1 MHKCAGRYIAQAS
14 RQIEGVKMKRL
25 MMGFLAILIAFAS
38 ILPVPASAQ
47 HLTRKDEEAELL
59 RQQAVGLLDKELDRT
74 KSYNQAKDR
83 IIVSSRIADVTWS
96 INPQRA
102 TQLLRDAYALL
113 ANVKAEARENE
124 DSASLNLRTSTLRES
139 LRTEIFS
146 VAQKHD
152 AALFQALLGS
162 IKENPKKIAE
172 LHNRPEV
179 FGSSSL
185 QKRALVSMAL
195 KEVNS
200 DPEKAIDYAV
210 SSLGYG
216 VPEEFGELFKALIV
230 SSRPSA
236 SKLFI
241 RATDM
246 FVAEDSTNLYDA
258 VILSSYLRLIPQ
270 PEPDTALVRRFLA
283 GALERMNRVWL
294 ANQNSQPKDEMVGG
308 ALMMTSRHLYPFY
321 RTYWPEKSDEVEAL
335 IRQVGGTS
343 DVGEEELVPREP
355 TADTIEEKI
364 ARASESKNEEE
375 RDGLYFEAA
384 LMLAKDGK
392 YVRARE
398 IASRADN
405 LEKRA
410 VVLTYINRQEA
421 EDLIKRGELFHASR
435 VIERIEDPE
444 LRVEAIVSFAKS
456 GRKKEPDL
464 TRNLLEDTRK
474 LLEKDAGS
482 VVRSRAYLWLA
493 SSYAVFDPAL
503 SFELMTSA
511 VKFANKT
518 KGFDA
523 TGPETKLIYL
533 SRKSGKV
540 IPVGTSKVDFFPGF
554 RLLGRNDF
562 WQAVSIADQFESQL
576 LRGLS
581 IVAIAEPILATKDA
595 KLR

>member
-1 MHKCAGRYIAQAS
+1 
-14 RQIEGVKMKRL
+14 MKHL
-25 MMGFLAILIAFAS
+25 IMGFLATLTALAS
-38 ILPVPASAQ
+38 ISPVPVSAQ
-47 HLTRKDEEAELL
+47 HLSREAKETEVL
-59 RQQAVGLLDKELDRT
+59 RQQAIGLLDKELDRT
-74 KSYNQAKDR
+74 KSYNRERAR
-83 IIVSSRIADVTWS
+83 IVVSSRIADVTWT

-102 TQLLRDAYALL
+102 TQLLRDAYTLL

-152 AALFQALLGS
+152 AALFQELLGS

-185 QKRALVSMAL
+185 QKRALVSIAL
-195 KEVNS
+195 KAVSS
-200 DPEKAIDYAV
+200 DPEKAVDYAV
-210 SSLGYG
+210 RSLGYG
-216 VPEEFGELFKALIV
+216 VPEEFGELFKTLIV
-230 SSRPSA
+230 SNRPYA

-241 RATDM
+241 SATDV

-270 PEPDTALVRRFLA
+270 PERDTSLVRRFLA

-294 ANQNSQPKDEMVGG
+294 AHQNSQPKDEMVDG

-321 RTYWPEKSDEVEAL
+321 KTYWPEKSNEVEAL
-335 IRQVGGTS
+335 IRQVAGTS
-343 DVGEEELVPREP
+343 SDVREEELVPRET

-421 EDLIKRGELFHASR
+421 EELIKRGELFNASR

-444 LRVEAIVSFAKS
+444 LRVEAIVSFTKS

-511 VKFANKT
+511 VKFANKA

-523 TGPETKLIYL
+523 TEPETKLIYL

-540 IPVGTSKVDFFPGF
+540 IPVGTAKVDFSPGF
-554 RLLGRNDF
+554 RLLGRSDF

-581 IVAIAEPILATKDA
+581 IVAIAEPLLATKDA
-595 KLR
+595 KSR

>member
-1 MHKCAGRYIAQAS
+1 M
-14 RQIEGVKMKRL
+14 
-25 MMGFLAILIAFAS
+25 
-38 ILPVPASAQ
+38 
-47 HLTRKDEEAELL
+47 
-59 RQQAVGLLDKELDRT
+59 
-74 KSYNQAKDR
+74 
-83 IIVSSRIADVTWS
+83 
-96 INPQRA
+96 
-102 TQLLRDAYALL
+102 L

-124 DSASLNLRTSTLRES
+124 DSASLNLRTSRLRES
-139 LRTEIFS
+139 LRTEVFS

-152 AALFQALLGS
+152 AALFQELLGS

-195 KEVNS
+195 KEVSS

-210 SSLGYG
+210 RGLGYG

-230 SSRPSA
+230 SNRPSA
-236 SKLFI
+236 SKLFA
-241 RATDM
+241 RSTDV

-258 VILSSYLRLIPQ
+258 VILSSYLRFIPQ

-283 GALERMNRVWL
+283 GAFERMNRVWL

-321 RTYWPEKSDEVEAL
+321 RTYWPEKSNEVETL
-335 IRQVGGTS
+335 IRQVAGTS
-343 DVGEEELVPREP
+343 SDVREEELVPRET

-384 LMLAKDGK
+384 LMLAKDSK

-410 VVLTYINRQEA
+410 VVLTYVNRQEA
-421 EDLIKRGELFHASR
+421 EDLIKRGELFNASR

-482 VVRSRAYLWLA
+482 VVRSRAYLGLA
-493 SSYAVFDPAL
+493 SSYAVFDPTL

-540 IPVGTSKVDFFPGF
+540 IPVGTSKVDFLAGF
-554 RLLGRNDF
+554 RLLGRSDF
-562 WQAVSIADQFESQL
+562 WQAVSIAEQFESQL

-581 IVAIAEPILATKDA
+581 IVAIAEPIVATKDA
-595 KLR
+595 KSR

>member
-1 MHKCAGRYIAQAS
+1 
-14 RQIEGVKMKRL
+14 MKHF
-25 MMGFLAILIAFAS
+25 MMGILATLVALGS

-47 HLTRKDEEAELL
+47 HLSKKDEEAELL
-59 RQQAVGLLDKELDRT
+59 RQQAVSLLDKELDRT

-96 INPQRA
+96 ISSQRA

-124 DSASLNLRTSTLRES
+124 DSASLNLRTSRLRES

-146 VAQKHD
+146 VAQRHD
-152 AALFQALLGS
+152 AALFQELLGT

-195 KEVNS
+195 KEVSS

-210 SSLGYG
+210 RSLGYG

-230 SSRPSA
+230 SNPPSA
-236 SKLFI
+236 SRLFT
-241 RATDM
+241 RATGV

-270 PEPDTALVRRFLA
+270 PEPDTELVRRFLA
-283 GALERMNRVWL
+283 SALERMNRVWL
-294 ANQNSQPKDEMVGG
+294 ANQNSQPKDEMVDG
-308 ALMMTSRHLYPFY
+308 ALMVTSRHLYPFY
-321 RTYWPEKSDEVEAL
+321 RLYWPEKSNEVEAL
-335 IRQVGGTS
+335 IRKVAGTS
-343 DVGEEELVPREP
+343 SDVREEELVPREP

-421 EDLIKRGELFHASR
+421 EDLIKRGELFSASR
-435 VIERIEDPE
+435 VIDRIEDPE

-493 SSYAVFDPAL
+493 SSYAVFDPVL

-540 IPVGTSKVDFFPGF
+540 IPVGTAKVDFFPGF
-554 RLLGRNDF
+554 RLLGRSDF

-581 IVAIAEPILATKDA
+581 IVAIAEPILATKT
-595 KLR
+595 RN

>member
-1 MHKCAGRYIAQAS
+1 
-14 RQIEGVKMKRL
+14 MKHL
-25 MMGFLAILIAFAS
+25 IMGFLATLTALAS
-38 ILPVPASAQ
+38 ISAVRVSAQ
-47 HLTRKDEEAELL
+47 HLSKRAEEAEVL
-59 RQQAVGLLDKELDRT
+59 RQQAIGLLDKELDRT

-124 DSASLNLRTSTLRES
+124 DPASLNLRTSTLRES

-152 AALFQALLGS
+152 AALFQELLGS

-185 QKRALVSMAL
+185 QKRTLVSMAL
-195 KEVNS
+195 KEVSS

-210 SSLGYG
+210 RSLGYG

-230 SSRPSA
+230 SNRPAA
-236 SKLFI
+236 SKLFA
-241 RATDM
+241 RATDV

-308 ALMMTSRHLYPFY
+308 ALMMSSRHLYPFY
-321 RTYWPEKSDEVEAL
+321 RTYWPEKSNEVEAL
-335 IRQVGGTS
+335 IRRLAGTS
-343 DVGEEELVPREP
+343 SDIPEEELVPRET

-398 IASRADN
+398 IASRADS

-421 EDLIKRGELFHASR
+421 EDLIKRGELFNASR

-482 VVRSRAYLWLA
+482 VVHSRAYLWLA
-493 SSYAVFDPAL
+493 SSYAVFDPVL

-511 VKFANKT
+511 VKYANKA

-523 TGPETKLIYL
+523 TGSQTKLIYL

-540 IPVGTSKVDFFPGF
+540 IPVGTAKVDFFPGF
-554 RLLGRNDF
+554 RLLGRSDF

-595 KLR
+595 KSR

>member
-1 MHKCAGRYIAQAS
+1 MHKC
-14 RQIEGVKMKRL
+14 EGQYTITRLARLKVKMKHL
-25 MMGFLAILIAFAS
+25 IMGFLALTALAS
-38 ILPVPASAQ
+38 ISPVPVSAQ
-47 HLTRKDEEAELL
+47 HLSGEAEEAEVL
-59 RQQAVGLLDKELDRT
+59 RQQAIGLLDKELDRT
-74 KSYNQAKDR
+74 KSYNRERDR
-83 IIVSSRIADVTWS
+83 IIVSSRIADVTWT

-102 TQLLRDAYALL
+102 RQLLRDAYALL
-113 ANVKAEARENE
+113 ANVRAEAKEKE
-124 DSASLNLRTSTLRES
+124 DSASLNLRTSQLRES
-139 LRTEIFS
+139 LRSEVFS

-152 AALFQALLGS
+152 PSLFQELLGS

-172 LHNRPEV
+172 VHNRPEV

-185 QKRALVSMAL
+185 QKRVLVSMAL
-195 KEVNS
+195 KEVSS
-200 DPEKAIDYAV
+200 DPENAIDFAV
-210 SSLGYG
+210 RSLGYG

-230 SSRPSA
+230 SNRSSA
-236 SKLFI
+236 TKLFT
-241 RATDM
+241 RATDV

-258 VILSSYLRLIPQ
+258 VILSSYLRLIPE
-270 PEPDTALVRRFLA
+270 PEPDTAVVRRFLA
-283 GALERMNRVWL
+283 GALDRMNRVWL

-308 ALMMTSRHLYPFY
+308 ALMMSSRHLYPFY
-321 RTYWPEKSDEVEAL
+321 RTYWPEKSNEMEAL
-335 IRQVGGTS
+335 IRQVAGTS
-343 DVGEEELVPREP
+343 SDVREDELVPRET

-364 ARASESKNEEE
+364 ARASESKNEED

-410 VVLTYINRQEA
+410 VVITYINRQEA
-421 EDLIKRGELFHASR
+421 EDLIKRGELFNASR

-503 SFELMTSA
+503 SFELMSSA

-540 IPVGTSKVDFFPGF
+540 IPVGTAQVDFFPGF
-554 RLLGRNDF
+554 RLLGRSDF

-581 IVAIAEPILATKDA
+581 ILAIAEPILATKDA
-595 KLR
+595 KSR

>member
-1 MHKCAGRYIAQAS
+1 
-14 RQIEGVKMKRL
+14 MKHF
-25 MMGFLAILIAFAS
+25 MMGILAALVALGS
-38 ILPVPASAQ
+38 ILPVPVSAQ
-47 HLTRKDEEAELL
+47 HLSKKDEEAELL
-59 RQQAVGLLDKELDRT
+59 RQQAVSLLDKELDRT

-96 INPQRA
+96 ISSQRA

-113 ANVKAEARENE
+113 DNVKAEARENE
-124 DSASLNLRTSTLRES
+124 DSASLNLRTSRLRES

-146 VAQKHD
+146 VAQRHD
-152 AALFQALLGS
+152 AALFQELLGT

-195 KEVNS
+195 KEVSS

-210 SSLGYG
+210 RSLGYG

-230 SSRPSA
+230 SNRPSA
-236 SKLFI
+236 SKLFAK
-241 RATDM
+241 ATDV

-283 GALERMNRVWL
+283 GALERMNRVSL

-308 ALMMTSRHLYPFY
+308 ALMMSSRHLYPFY
-321 RTYWPEKSDEVEAL
+321 RTYWPEKSNEVEAL
-335 IRQVGGTS
+335 IRRVAGTS
-343 DVGEEELVPREP
+343 SDVPEEGLVPREP

-410 VVLTYINRQEA
+410 IVLTYINRQEA
-421 EDLIKRGELFHASR
+421 EDLIKRGELFSASR
-435 VIERIEDPE
+435 VIDRIEDPE

-493 SSYAVFDPAL
+493 SSYAVFDPVL

-540 IPVGTSKVDFFPGF
+540 IHVGTAKVDFFPGF
-554 RLLGRNDF
+554 RLLGRSDF

-595 KLR
+595 KSR

>member
-1 MHKCAGRYIAQAS
+1 
-14 RQIEGVKMKRL
+14 MKHF
-25 MMGFLAILIAFAS
+25 MMGILATLVALGS
-38 ILPVPASAQ
+38 ILPVPALAQ
-47 HLTRKDEEAELL
+47 HLSKKDEEAELL
-59 RQQAVGLLDKELDRT
+59 RQQAVSLLDKELDRT

-96 INPQRA
+96 ISSQRA

-113 ANVKAEARENE
+113 DNVKAEARENE
-124 DSASLNLRTSTLRES
+124 DSASLNLRTSRLRES

-146 VAQKHD
+146 VAQRHD
-152 AALFQALLGS
+152 AALFQELLGT

-195 KEVNS
+195 KEVSS
-200 DPEKAIDYAV
+200 DPEKAIDYSV
-210 SSLGYG
+210 RSLGYG

-230 SSRPSA
+230 SNRPSA
-236 SKLFI
+236 SKLFAK
-241 RATDM
+241 ATDV

-308 ALMMTSRHLYPFY
+308 ALMMSSRHLYPFY
-321 RTYWPEKSDEVEAL
+321 RTYWSEKSNEVEAL
-335 IRQVGGTS
+335 IRRVAGTS
-343 DVGEEELVPREP
+343 SDVPEEELVPREP

-410 VVLTYINRQEA
+410 VVLTCINRQEA
-421 EDLIKRGELFHASR
+421 EDLIKRGELFSASR
-435 VIERIEDPE
+435 VIDRIEDPE

-493 SSYAVFDPAL
+493 SSYAVFDPVL

-540 IPVGTSKVDFFPGF
+540 IPVGTAKVDFFPGF
-554 RLLGRNDF
+554 RLLGRSDF

-581 IVAIAEPILATKDA
+581 IVAIAEPILATKT
-595 KLR
+595 RN

>member
-1 MHKCAGRYIAQAS
+1 
-14 RQIEGVKMKRL
+14 MKHF
-25 MMGFLAILIAFAS
+25 MMGILATLVALGS

-47 HLTRKDEEAELL
+47 HLSKKDEEAELL
-59 RQQAVGLLDKELDRT
+59 RQQAVSLLDKELDRT

-96 INPQRA
+96 ISSQRA

-124 DSASLNLRTSTLRES
+124 DSASLNLRTSRLRES

-146 VAQKHD
+146 VAQRHD
-152 AALFQALLGS
+152 AALFQELLGT

-195 KEVNS
+195 KEVSS

-210 SSLGYG
+210 RSLGYG

-230 SSRPSA
+230 SNPPSA
-236 SKLFI
+236 SRLFT
-241 RATDM
+241 RATGV

-270 PEPDTALVRRFLA
+270 PEPDTELVRRFLA
-283 GALERMNRVWL
+283 SALERMNRVWL

-308 ALMMTSRHLYPFY
+308 ALMVTSRHLYPFY
-321 RTYWPEKSDEVEAL
+321 RLYWPEKSNEVEAL
-335 IRQVGGTS
+335 IRKVAGTS
-343 DVGEEELVPREP
+343 SDVREEELVPREP

-421 EDLIKRGELFHASR
+421 EDLIKRGELFSASR
-435 VIERIEDPE
+435 VIDRIEDPE

-493 SSYAVFDPAL
+493 SSYAVFDPVL

-540 IPVGTSKVDFFPGF
+540 IPVGTAKVDFFPGF
-554 RLLGRNDF
+554 RLLGRSDF

-581 IVAIAEPILATKDA
+581 IVAIAEPILATKT
-595 KLR
+595 RN

>member
-1 MHKCAGRYIAQAS
+1 
-14 RQIEGVKMKRL
+14 MKHL
-25 MMGFLAILIAFAS
+25 ITGFLAILIALTS
-38 ILPVPASAQ
+38 IVPVPATAQ
-47 HLTRKDEEAELL
+47 QLTRKDEEAELL

-83 IIVSSRIADVTWS
+83 IIVSSRIADVTWN

-113 ANVKAEARENE
+113 ANVKAETRENE
-124 DSASLNLRTSTLRES
+124 DSAALNLRTSRLRES
-139 LRTEIFS
+139 LRTEVFS

-152 AALFQALLGS
+152 AALFQELLGN

-195 KEVNS
+195 KEASS

-210 SSLGYG
+210 RSLGYG

-230 SSRPSA
+230 SNRPSA
-236 SKLFI
+236 SKLFA
-241 RATDM
+241 RSTDV
-246 FVAEDSTNLYDA
+246 FVVEDSTNLYDA
-258 VILSSYLRLIPQ
+258 VILSSYLRFIPQ

-321 RTYWPEKSDEVEAL
+321 RTYWPEKSNEVETL
-335 IRQVGGTS
+335 IRQVAGTS
-343 DVGEEELVPREP
+343 SDAGEEELVPRET

-421 EDLIKRGELFHASR
+421 EALINRGELFNASR

-444 LRVEAIVSFAKS
+444 LRVEAVVSFAKS

-482 VVRSRAYLWLA
+482 VVRSRAYLGLA

-554 RLLGRNDF
+554 RLLGRSDF

-581 IVAIAEPILATKDA
+581 IVAIAEPILTTKDA